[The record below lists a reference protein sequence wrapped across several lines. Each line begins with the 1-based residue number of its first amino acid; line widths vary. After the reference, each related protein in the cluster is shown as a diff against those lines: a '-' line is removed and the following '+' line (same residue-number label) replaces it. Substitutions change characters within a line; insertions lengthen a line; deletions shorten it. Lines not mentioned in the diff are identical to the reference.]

1 MDLPVD
7 PPCAKRIING
17 SPSMGFDLYQKQ
29 KSSSGVDKLF
39 KTERDADTKNVEAKR
54 SNFGAPSPGTGDYRH
69 RAEIRPEAAMLT
81 AQALKCQKRREAKA
95 DPKPLNFSS
104 RVVHQ
109 APFRGSSSSCPLRRD
124 ARSEL

>member
-54 SNFGAPSPGTGDYRH
+54 SNFGSSSPGTGDYRH
-69 RAEIRPEAAMLT
+69 RAKIRPLRAQLFE
-81 AQALKCQKRREAKA
+81 AQASKCLKRGEAKA
-95 DPKPLNFSS
+95 DPKPLNFVSG
-104 RVVHQ
+104 VVH
-109 APFRGSSSSCPLRRD
+109 
-124 ARSEL
+124 